1 MAITAELFDGTIL
14 EFPDGTDP
22 SVIQATAK
30 RMTLER
36 QMSGGEK
43 PRNELGE
50 VVEKDPQGSK
60 AYQAIKGL
68 VDPIRPYV
76 EPVTDYVGEQASLVA
91 GAGLKG
97 VANLQTS
104 IAQSQVA
111 GMMELQ
117 EARKAKYGTFE
128 NMPPEEQKNYLK
140 AQKYIE
146 GKLSDVAKLGVEKK
160 DIEKKYGVR
169 ESTKAL
175 DSLSESPEYKEASF
189 IGKMGMI
196 GSKIS
201 DDPFGIITDL
211 GLESIPQSY
220 AIASAAIATRF
231 GMLNPK
237 IAAGVGGA
245 SSGMMQFGNEYA
257 ALREQGMDH
266 VEAWEKAGVKSGI
279 VGLFDAASFYSAGKA
294 AGAVVDNIKKGAV
307 KETVKTVAKETGKQA
322 TLGAAGE
329 GVGSAVIGQEVDP
342 LELTKEA
349 IGEVFGAPG
358 DAISTYQG
366 KVAEARA
373 AGKPDPAPPADV
385 AKMMSDKGFT
395 FKKRDEFAG
404 APQVDITGVGQ
415 VPAEETAAAPEQQLI
430 DDIEASQ
437 DRQAMLAELEDERDL
452 DRQLKQVSVQEPV
465 VEETPPAEPKEKAPE
480 FAKAVNVKDFNPE
493 DKAAIRSMEVERN
506 KIGREKKL
514 FPEFLRRQGI
524 QPSEKADLGLEGIR
538 RADIFK
544 KAAPTFDE
552 LTSRAI
558 SEGFLL
564 STGDDVQD
572 VENFRQ
578 FVSDYIGSGIIGTG
592 PDVAREGQLRAIDDS
607 IQEIVRKYEQP
618 APIELTGQTP
628 DEARAEAEA
637 LEMQRAEEQRV
648 ASEQQRAEQEAR
660 DRAEIARRSEGA
672 AEDFQLGQTAEENL
686 TGQKDIFAEPK
697 EEKAAYTPPKL
708 RTDNPGGEWL
718 KSKREQ
724 SLESGKNKF
733 GNPSR
738 FGSVTGYYREGNDIR
753 KPLIPVDVLARLQGI
768 NAEQQNVREK
778 DLEAIKKIMDET
790 GRLPQAPDGG
800 DYVPFIN
807 VYQDGTAYVNE
818 GNHRIM
824 AAKALGFKYLPVEIS
839 YFNGA
844 EQIESGDLSPKM
856 VTSYDMQARDD
867 KITLDNYRG
876 EKKPKD
882 MGAEAYP
889 FVETKAPKIADV
901 DVANV
906 PLGDLQNGIIMGL
919 NGENINSNLISD
931 DAITLLKANELIS
944 VDGSGKV
951 SLLPKGKS
959 LSNAMYQARELSV
972 EGRKEL
978 FAKFIPQIAVETKV
992 KPTEEDPD
1000 ADIPFAKAT
1009 MEQKNAADMVA
1020 KEEGGKIVWQDG
1032 DFSLIETTN
1041 GTGKVIYK
1049 GANKTVYPR
1058 FQIDIADFKG
1068 DWIPADK
1075 LKAMRTA
1082 ADKLRKEADK
1092 KAQKPFIKFTDGVAF
1107 SENVEK
1113 NVANVARQWKKLLN
1127 INNNVYITTF
1137 DDIQNN
1143 FDNFNGAQIGI
1154 RKALKSGKVDGV
1166 MQPLGNG
1173 DYVVAFKPNTSKTR
1187 MLEVLAHEL
1196 GHVHEKLVFDSAPAE
1211 TKAAIKE
1218 EYNKWVESQKGKT
1231 ARELLNSLRALQLSK
1246 SVNIRDEKMMATSV
1260 EGYWTTFAEWYADQ
1274 VSRWST
1280 TSDKPL
1286 SVVDKFFA
1294 KIAETLRNFYTSLK
1308 GQGYLPNETFKKYL
1322 DDAAGNLNLVPEVA
1336 DVGEQLSLFAE
1347 SEMKERNQVNTPAFK
1362 KWFGDSKVIDE
1373 DGKPLVVYHGTLR
1386 DFTQFRPSAKKATR
1400 GGEALRDVGA
1410 MFFSANPELASAYS
1424 GTSKSILTGDFFAYP
1439 QSSAEGG
1446 NVMPVYLSMQN
1457 PLVVDAENQMYTKVE
1472 DIIRKAKKDGY
1483 DGVILKNI
1491 IDSPGAAGS
1500 LRTYEHTAYV
1510 AFNPNQ
1516 IKSATGNIGTFDET
1530 NPDIRFDIKA
1540 RAAEPPA
1547 YAEVE
1552 RRPSLRVGIKRL
1564 LRQFNEGKIAPETLT
1579 NRIEFELD
1587 LTKDKK
1593 ERKPRERGAFLV
1605 EERLNKAAR
1614 RGELSA
1620 EGVQL
1625 AKWFISQ
1632 NPALLD
1638 DLGISIKEPKEG
1650 AVASGYYNPMSRIF
1664 TLMKHSGN
1672 DETAVHEMLHH
1683 MERMLPEKVQDGIR
1697 KSWFTSLAKAA
1708 KEAEKGT
1715 DNNLVKFYKSLLE
1728 YHVEG
1733 DRKAMKVAE
1742 KLLEDGKVDY
1752 EHYQH
1757 INPSEFWA
1765 VNAADIVAG
1774 RYAQSKSTSGKLKQ
1788 WLKELYQKLKSIFGL
1803 QSSAPIL
1810 RALDSLS
1817 KADGRFINTVMIG
1830 EATQYLNR
1838 KNYKGGQAPLSAWQD
1853 PQESKLDNW
1862 LYKIQDKLIDT
1873 KRVQQAITQQ
1883 VGEIEDNW
1891 NAYMKEELY
1900 HGRTAK
1906 RTQDFLKDDLAP
1918 IVRELSKAGIEII
1931 EFDQYLHNRHAEE
1944 RNIQNAKK
1952 NPSMPDSGSGIATAD
1967 ARQYLK
1973 DLDPTKRKLLEKLAN
1988 KIDDII
1994 QGTQKILI
2002 DGGLE
2007 EQSTVDAWNGAY
2019 KHYVP
2024 LKREDVDFVHTG
2036 TGLGQGFATRGA
2048 TSARATGSLKKVAEV
2063 FANIALARERA
2074 IIRSEKARVG
2084 KALYGLAL
2092 KNPNTDFWLPV
2103 NPDAIKNKAK
2113 LEQELI
2119 NMGLDPDDANNFIQ
2133 EPKQPYTDPRT
2144 GLVAYRVNPVLRT
2157 SDNVFPIRI
2166 NGQDRFIFFNSSD
2179 ERAMRMVSALKNLD
2193 ADQLGLLMN
2202 NVANITRWIA
2212 SVNTQY
2218 NPVFGAINF
2227 LRDVQGAALNLSTTP
2242 LAGKQKEIVKNTF
2255 PALKGI
2261 YSDLRGDGKGGGMW
2275 ADLWEDFQEAGGQ
2288 TGYRDQFSRNRKQAS
2303 VVEREMGA
2311 MKRGRVKRAAYS
2323 VAQWLSDYNDAM
2335 ENAVRL
2341 SAYKSALDMGLSK
2354 DKAASIAKN
2363 LTVNFNRKGANAQT
2377 VGALYAFF
2385 NASVQGTTRLVE
2397 TMRGPAGRKI
2407 FYGGV
2412 ALGALQ
2418 AVALAAA
2425 GFDDDEPPEFI
2436 KSRNLIIPT
2445 GGKSYIAI
2453 PMPLGFNLFPNLG
2466 RLTTEFAISG
2476 GKKPVD
2482 KTLDLVSTIFN
2493 TFNPIGGTG
2502 LQLVAP
2508 TIVDPVAAL
2517 YTNVDAFGRPISKE
2531 DRKTAPT
2538 PGYSRSRE
2546 QASTVNK
2553 YIAEFLNYAS
2563 GGTKYQKGAL
2573 SPTADQLDYLV
2584 GQATGGVGRETM
2596 KAVGAVKALATGE
2609 ELPSYKVPLAG
2620 KFYGNTES
2628 PANIASKFYD
2638 NVTQLAN
2645 YENEI
2650 KGRRKNRE
2658 NVGEFLREHPEAR
2671 LYQRANQLEN
2681 QITQLNRDKKE
2692 LQERKAPQ
2700 KQIDVLDKRK
2710 TMLMDKF
2717 NKDYKKASK

>member
-1 MAITAELFDGTIL
+1 MAINAELFDGTIL

-36 QMSGGEK
+36 QMAGGEM

-50 VVEKDPQGSK
+50 VVAKDPRGSA
-60 AYQAIKGL
+60 AYQAISSI

-76 EPVTDYVGEQASLVA
+76 EPVTDYIGDQASLA
-91 GAGLKG
+91 AAAGLKG

-104 IAQSQVA
+104 VAQSQVA

-128 NMPPEEQKNYLK
+128 NMPPKEQKNYLE

-146 GKLSDVAKLGVEKK
+146 GKLGDVAKLGLEKK
-160 DIEKKYGVR
+160 EIEKKYGVR

-175 DSLSESPEYKEASF
+175 DSLSESPEYKDASF

-201 DDPFGIITDL
+201 DDPIGIITDL

-245 SSGMMQFGNEYA
+245 SSGMMQFGSEYA
-257 ALREQGMDH
+257 ALREQGLDH
-266 VEAWEKAGVKSGI
+266 KEAWEKAGVKSGV

-294 AGAVVDNIKKGAV
+294 AGAVMDNIKKGAV
-307 KETVKTVAKETGKQA
+307 KETVKEVAKETGKQA
-322 TLGAAGE
+322 SLGAAGE
-329 GVGSAVIGQEVDP
+329 GFGSAVIGQEVDP

-373 AGKPDPAPPADV
+373 AGKPDPEPPVDV
-385 AKMMSDKGFT
+385 AKMMADKGFS
-395 FKKRDEFAG
+395 FKKQEAPVVEEEFAG
-404 APQVDITGVGQ
+404 APQIDITGVGQ
-415 VPAEETAAAPEQQLI
+415 VPAEAPAAPVLDEQEAV
-430 DDIEASQ
+430 DEAVASQ
-437 DRQAMLAELEDERDL
+437 DLAAMLAELEDERAVDQ
-452 DRQLKQVSVQEPV
+452 QLKQVSVQEPV
-465 VEETPPAEPKEKAPE
+465 VEEAPVEEKAPE

-493 DKAAIRSMEVERN
+493 DKATIRAMEVERN

-514 FPEFLRRQGI
+514 FPAFLAKHGVQNAER
-524 QPSEKADLGLEGIR
+524 KDLGLEGIVR
-538 RADIFK
+538 PRVFRD
-544 KAAPTFDE
+544 AAISFDE

-558 SEGFLL
+558 QEGFLV

-572 VENFRQ
+572 VANMREH
-578 FVSDYIGSGIIGTG
+578 VADYLGSGVISTG
-592 PDVAREGQLRAIDDS
+592 PDTAREGQVRAIDDA
-607 IQEIVRKYEQP
+607 IQEIIRKYEQP
-618 APIELTGQTP
+618 APMELTGQTP
-628 DEARAEAEA
+628 DEARVEAEA
-637 LEMQRAEEQRV
+637 LELQRAEEQRV
-648 ASEQQRAEQEAR
+648 VSEQQRAEQEAR

-697 EEKAAYTPPKL
+697 TKTVTDDEGEKLSFPLFVDSSDKGYKVL
-708 RTDNPGGEWL
+708 GFDNPRTYKDKTGRKFRTIEKDGVRLALESNKVL
-718 KSKREQ
+718 FKQQGK
-724 SLESGKNKF
+724 ESGKVATAIGNENDITFEHLTVDPGKRNQGLAKQAIQDLVDIADKNGYTVYLEPAQLEKQGMTKEQLSDLYSKF
-733 GNPSR
+733 GFVATNKS
-738 FGSVTGYYREGNDIR
+738 GSPMVR
-753 KPLIPVDVLARLQGI
+753 KP
-768 NAEQQNVREK
+768 
-778 DLEAIKKIMDET
+778 
-790 GRLPQAPDGG
+790 
-800 DYVPFIN
+800 
-807 VYQDGTAYVNE
+807 
-818 GNHRIM
+818 
-824 AAKALGFKYLPVEIS
+824 
-839 YFNGA
+839 GA
-844 EQIESGDLSPKM
+844 
-856 VTSYDMQARDD
+856 
-867 KITLDNYRG
+867 
-876 EKKPKD
+876 KKPRD
-882 MGAEAYP
+882 MGSEAYP
-889 FVETKAPKIADV
+889 FVETKAPKVEGV

-906 PLGDLQNGIIMGL
+906 PLGDFQNGIIMGL

-959 LSNAMYQARELSV
+959 LSNAMYQARDLSV

-978 FAKFIPQIAVETKV
+978 FAKFIPQIATETKV

-1000 ADIPFAKAT
+1000 ADIPF
-1009 MEQKNAADMVA
+1009 N
-1020 KEEGGKIVWQDG
+1020 
-1032 DFSLIETTN
+1032 IE
-1041 GTGKVIYK
+1041 
-1049 GANKTVYPR
+1049 
-1058 FQIDIADFKG
+1058 
-1068 DWIPADK
+1068 
-1075 LKAMRTA
+1075 
-1082 ADKLRKEADK
+1082 RK
-1092 KAQKPFIKFTDGVAF
+1092 Q
-1107 SENVEK
+1107 
-1113 NVANVARQWKKLLN
+1113 
-1127 INNNVYITTF
+1127 
-1137 DDIQNN
+1137 
-1143 FDNFNGAQIGI
+1143 
-1154 RKALKSGKVDGV
+1154 
-1166 MQPLGNG
+1166 
-1173 DYVVAFKPNTSKTR
+1173 TS
-1187 MLEVLAHEL
+1187 
-1196 GHVHEKLVFDSAPAE
+1196 
-1211 TKAAIKE
+1211 
-1218 EYNKWVESQKGKT
+1218 
-1231 ARELLNSLRALQLSK
+1231 
-1246 SVNIRDEKMMATSV
+1246 
-1260 EGYWTTFAEWYADQ
+1260 
-1274 VSRWST
+1274 
-1280 TSDKPL
+1280 
-1286 SVVDKFFA
+1286 
-1294 KIAETLRNFYTSLK
+1294 
-1308 GQGYLPNETFKKYL
+1308 
-1322 DDAAGNLNLVPEVA
+1322 
-1336 DVGEQLSLFAE
+1336 
-1347 SEMKERNQVNTPAFK
+1347 TPAFK
-1362 KWFGDSKVIDE
+1362 KWFGKSKVVDE
-1373 DGKPLVVYHGTLR
+1373 NGKPLVVYHGTLR
-1386 DFTQFRPSAKKATR
+1386 DFTQFKPGAKKATQ
-1400 GGEALRDVGA
+1400 GGEALRGVGA
-1410 MFFSANPELASAYS
+1410 MFFSANSDLASAYS
-1424 GTSKSILTGDFFAYP
+1424 GTAKSVLTGDFFAYP

-1446 NVMPVYLSMQN
+1446 NVMPVYLSLQN
-1457 PLVVDAENQMYTKVE
+1457 PLVVDAENQMYSQVE
-1472 DIIRKAKKDGY
+1472 SIIKKAKKDGY
-1483 DGVILKNI
+1483 DGVILKNL
-1491 IDSPGAAGS
+1491 IDQPGAAGS
-1500 LRTYEHTAYV
+1500 LQTYEHTAYV
-1510 AFNPNQ
+1510 AFSPNQ

-1547 YAEVE
+1547 YAEEAE

-1564 LRQFNEGKIAPETLT
+1564 LKQFNEGKIAPETLT

-1587 LTKDKK
+1587 YTKDKQAP
-1593 ERKPRERGAFLV
+1593 RKRIRGADIIREKL
-1605 EERLNKAAR
+1605 LAAKR
-1614 RGELSA
+1614 RGELSEEAVNLA
-1620 EGVQL
+1620 E
-1625 AKWFISQ
+1625 WFILQ
-1632 NPALLD
+1632 KPELVD
-1638 DLGISIKEPKEG
+1638 DLAISIKAPKEG

-1664 TLMKHSGN
+1664 TLMKHSSN

-1683 MERMLPEKVQDGIR
+1683 MERMLPDKVQDGIR
-1697 KSWFTSLAKAA
+1697 KSWFISLAKAA
-1708 KEAEKGT
+1708 KAADKGT
-1715 DNNLVKFYKSLLE
+1715 DKNLQKFYKSLLE

-1733 DRKAMKVAE
+1733 DRAAMRTAE
-1742 KLLEDGKVDY
+1742 NLLENGDVDY

-1765 VNAADIVAG
+1765 VNASDIVAG
-1774 RYAQSKSTSGKLKQ
+1774 RYAQSKSIVGKLRQ
-1788 WLKELYQKLKSIFGL
+1788 WLKELGQKLKSLFGL

-1810 RALDSLS
+1810 RALDSLA
-1817 KADGRFINTVMIG
+1817 KADGRFVNDVMIG

-1853 PQESKLDNW
+1853 PQESKLDNF

-1883 VGEIEDNW
+1883 VGEIEDQW

-1906 RTQDFLKDDLAP
+1906 RTQDFLKDELAP
-1918 IVRELSKAGIEII
+1918 IVKELAKAGIEII
-1931 EFDQYLHNRHAEE
+1931 EFDQFLHNRHAEE
-1944 RNIQNAKK
+1944 RNVQIAKI
-1952 NPSMPDSGSGIATAD
+1952 NPNMPDSGSGIATAD
-1967 ARQYLK
+1967 AQQYMK

-1988 KIDDII
+1988 KIDDMV

-2002 DGGLE
+2002 DSGLE
-2007 EQSTVDAWNGAY
+2007 EKSTIDAWNSAY

-2036 TGLGQGFATRGA
+2036 TGLGQGFATRGG
-2048 TSARATGSLKKVAEV
+2048 TSARATGSLKNVAEI
-2063 FANIALARERA
+2063 FANIALQRERA
-2074 IIRSEKARVG
+2074 IIRAEKARVG
-2084 KALYGLAL
+2084 KALYGLAI
-2092 KNPNTDFWLPV
+2092 KNPNPDFWLPV
-2103 NPDAIKNKAK
+2103 NPDAVKNKGK

-2119 NMGLDPDDANNFIQ
+2119 NMGLDPVDAKNLIQ
-2133 EPKQPYTDPRT
+2133 EPRQQYIDPRT
-2144 GLVAYRVNPVLRT
+2144 GLVAWRVNPILRT
-2157 SDNVFPIRI
+2157 SDNVFPVRI

-2193 ADQLGLLMN
+2193 ADQLGFLMN
-2202 NVANITRWIA
+2202 GVSNITRWIA

-2227 LRDVQGAALNLSTTP
+2227 FRDVQGAALNLSTTP
-2242 LAGKQKEIVKNTF
+2242 LAGKKKEIIKNTF

-2261 YSDLRGDGKGGGMW
+2261 YSDLRNDGKGGGMW

-2303 VVEREMGA
+2303 IVEREMGA
-2311 MKRGRVKRAAYS
+2311 MKRGNVKKAAYA
-2323 VAQWLSDYNDAM
+2323 VAQWLSDYNDSM

-2354 DKAASIAKN
+2354 DQAASIAKN
-2363 LTVNFNRKGANAQT
+2363 LTVNFNRKGTWAQT
-2377 VGALYAFF
+2377 TGALYAFF

-2397 TMRGPAGRKI
+2397 TMKGPAGRKI

-2412 ALGALQ
+2412 ALGTLQ
-2418 AVALAAA
+2418 AIALAAA

-2445 GGKSYIAI
+2445 GGKTYIAI

-2466 RLTTEFAISG
+2466 RLTTEFVISG
-2476 GKKPVD
+2476 GEKPVD
-2482 KTLDLVSTIFN
+2482 KTLDLVSMVFN
-2493 TFNPIGGTG
+2493 TFNPVGGSG

-2508 TIVDPVAAL
+2508 TIADPLAAL

-2538 PGYSRSRE
+2538 PGYTRSRE

-2563 GGTKYQKGAL
+2563 GGTKYQKGAF

-2628 PANIASKFYD
+2628 PANIASKFYS

-2650 KGRRKNRE
+2650 KGRQKNRE
-2658 NVGEFLREHPEAR
+2658 NVGEFLKEHPEAR

-2681 QITQLNRDKKE
+2681 QITKINREKKA
-2692 LQERKAPQ
+2692 LQERNAPQ

-2717 NKDYKKASK
+2717 NKDYKKASN

>member
-1 MAITAELFDGTIL
+1 MAINAELFDGTIL

-36 QMSGGEK
+36 QMAGGEM
-43 PRNELGE
+43 PRDERGE
-50 VVEKDPQGSK
+50 IVAKDPQGSK
-60 AYQAIKGL
+60 AYQAIKSF

-76 EPVTDYVGEQASLVA
+76 EPVTDYVGEQASLVT

-111 GMMELQ
+111 GLMELQ
-117 EARKAKYGTFE
+117 EARKATYGTFE
-128 NMPPEEQKNYLK
+128 NMPPKEQENYLK
-140 AQKYIE
+140 AQKVIE
-146 GKLSDVAKLGVEKK
+146 GKLQDVAKLGVEKK
-160 DIEKKYGVR
+160 EIEKKYGVR

-175 DSLSESPEYKEASF
+175 DSLSESPEYKDASF

-196 GSKIS
+196 GSKIG
-201 DDPFGIITDL
+201 DDPIGIITDL
-211 GLESIPQSY
+211 GIESIPQSY

-307 KETVKTVAKETGKQA
+307 KETAKTVAKETGKQA
-322 TLGAAGE
+322 GLGAAGE

-358 DAISTYQG
+358 DAISTYQA

-373 AGKPDPAPPADV
+373 AGKPDPEPPANV
-385 AKMMSDKGFT
+385 AKMMADKGFS
-395 FKKRDEFAG
+395 FKKKETPVTEEFAG

-415 VPAEETAAAPEQQLI
+415 VPEDTQGLPEDQLI
-430 DDIEASQ
+430 EDLEASQ
-437 DRQAMLAELEDERDL
+437 DRRAMLAELEEERDL

-465 VEETPPAEPKEKAPE
+465 VEEAPPAKAKPIDYSVKTEDSGTFDVRVIRNADGSALLVTDQVPKGVKEFKPE
-480 FAKAVNVKDFNPE
+480 FAKDKTDAELLAYQFEPLGYESHLEEKQKEVAKTPVVEVGKAVNIKDFNPE
-493 DKAAIRSMEVERN
+493 DKAAIRAMEVERN

-514 FPEFLRRQGI
+514 FPAFLRRQGI

-592 PDVAREGQLRAIDDS
+592 PDVARDGQLRAIDDA

-637 LEMQRAEEQRV
+637 LELQRAEEQRV
-648 ASEQQRAEQEAR
+648 VSEQQRAEQEAR
-660 DRAEIARRSEGA
+660 DRAEITRRSEGA

-686 TGQKDIFAEPK
+686 TGQKDIFAEPVQETAALPLTPSQAEAEAKQDEYKVRNDRLK
-697 EEKAAYTPPKL
+697 EIEDMPSVRLEAAEKGFDSDEYQAAKKVYDEVSEEYRQAIKQYVNT
-708 RTDNPGGEWL
+708 
-718 KSKREQ
+718 
-724 SLESGKNKF
+724 GKNKAAF
-733 GNPSR
+733 DKVHQKYNEA
-738 FGSVTGYYREGNDIR
+738 V
-753 KPLIPVDVLARLQGI
+753 K
-768 NAEQQNVREK
+768 NVNK
-778 DLEAIKKIMDET
+778 T
-790 GRLPQAPDGG
+790 
-800 DYVPFIN
+800 
-807 VYQDGTAYVNE
+807 
-818 GNHRIM
+818 
-824 AAKALGFKYLPVEIS
+824 
-839 YFNGA
+839 
-844 EQIESGDLSPKM
+844 
-856 VTSYDMQARDD
+856 
-867 KITLDNYRG
+867 
-876 EKKPKD
+876 
-882 MGAEAYP
+882 
-889 FVETKAPKIADV
+889 IA
-901 DVANV
+901 
-906 PLGDLQNGIIMGL
+906 
-919 NGENINSNLISD
+919 
-931 DAITLLKANELIS
+931 
-944 VDGSGKV
+944 
-951 SLLPKGKS
+951 
-959 LSNAMYQARELSV
+959 
-972 EGRKEL
+972 EGR
-978 FAKFIPQIAVETKV
+978 TD
-992 KPTEEDPD
+992 EDW
-1000 ADIPFAKAT
+1000 DIPF
-1009 MEQKNAADMVA
+1009 N
-1020 KEEGGKIVWQDG
+1020 
-1032 DFSLIETTN
+1032 IE
-1041 GTGKVIYK
+1041 
-1049 GANKTVYPR
+1049 R
-1058 FQIDIADFKG
+1058 
-1068 DWIPADK
+1068 
-1075 LKAMRTA
+1075 
-1082 ADKLRKEADK
+1082 
-1092 KAQKPFIKFTDGVAF
+1092 
-1107 SENVEK
+1107 
-1113 NVANVARQWKKLLN
+1113 
-1127 INNNVYITTF
+1127 
-1137 DDIQNN
+1137 
-1143 FDNFNGAQIGI
+1143 
-1154 RKALKSGKVDGV
+1154 
-1166 MQPLGNG
+1166 
-1173 DYVVAFKPNTSKTR
+1173 R
-1187 MLEVLAHEL
+1187 M
-1196 GHVHEKLVFDSAPAE
+1196 
-1211 TKAAIKE
+1211 
-1218 EYNKWVESQKGKT
+1218 
-1231 ARELLNSLRALQLSK
+1231 
-1246 SVNIRDEKMMATSV
+1246 
-1260 EGYWTTFAEWYADQ
+1260 
-1274 VSRWST
+1274 
-1280 TSDKPL
+1280 
-1286 SVVDKFFA
+1286 
-1294 KIAETLRNFYTSLK
+1294 
-1308 GQGYLPNETFKKYL
+1308 
-1322 DDAAGNLNLVPEVA
+1322 
-1336 DVGEQLSLFAE
+1336 
-1347 SEMKERNQVNTPAFK
+1347 
-1362 KWFGDSKVIDE
+1362 
-1373 DGKPLVVYHGTLR
+1373 
-1386 DFTQFRPSAKKATR
+1386 
-1400 GGEALRDVGA
+1400 
-1410 MFFSANPELASAYS
+1410 
-1424 GTSKSILTGDFFAYP
+1424 
-1439 QSSAEGG
+1439 
-1446 NVMPVYLSMQN
+1446 
-1457 PLVVDAENQMYTKVE
+1457 
-1472 DIIRKAKKDGY
+1472 
-1483 DGVILKNI
+1483 
-1491 IDSPGAAGS
+1491 
-1500 LRTYEHTAYV
+1500 
-1510 AFNPNQ
+1510 
-1516 IKSATGNIGTFDET
+1516 
-1530 NPDIRFDIKA
+1530 
-1540 RAAEPPA
+1540 AEPPA
-1547 YAEVE
+1547 YAEEVE
-1552 RRPSLRVGIKRL
+1552 RTPSLRVGIKRL
-1564 LRQFNEGKIAPETLT
+1564 LKQFNEGKIAPETLT
-1579 NRIEFELD
+1579 NRIELELD
-1587 LTKDKK
+1587 ATRKK
-1593 ERKPRERGAFLV
+1593 QKFKGRVRGADIIREKL
-1605 EERLNKAAR
+1605 LAAKR

-1620 EGVQL
+1620 EAVDL
-1625 AKWFISQ
+1625 AEWFIQ
-1632 NPALLD
+1632 RRPELLD
-1638 DLGISIKEPKEG
+1638 DLGVSVKAPPESGI
-1650 AVASGYYNPMSRIF
+1650 ASGYYNPASRIF
-1664 TLMKHSGN
+1664 TLMKHSNN

-1683 MERMLPEKVQDGIR
+1683 MERMLPNDIQNGIR
-1697 KSWFTSLAKAA
+1697 MSWFTSLSKAAKAA
-1708 KEAEKGT
+1708 QKGT
-1715 DNNLVKFYKSLLE
+1715 DKNLKKFYESLLD

-1733 DRKAMKVAE
+1733 SGEAMRTVNR
-1742 KLLEDGKVDY
+1742 LLENGDVGY

-1765 VNAADIVAG
+1765 VNASEIVAG
-1774 RYAQSKSTSGKLKQ
+1774 RYAQSKSIVGKLKQ
-1788 WLKELYQKLKSIFGL
+1788 WLKELYQKFKSIFRL

-1810 RALDSLS
+1810 RALDSLAKS
-1817 KADGRFINTVMIG
+1817 DGRFVSTIMIG

-1838 KNYKGGQAPLSAWQD
+1838 KNYKGGQAPLASWQD
-1853 PQESKLDNW
+1853 PQESKLDNF
-1862 LYKIQDKLIDT
+1862 LYKIQDKLVDT

-1883 VGEIEDNW
+1883 VGEIEDQW

-1906 RTQDFLKDDLAP
+1906 RTQDFLKNELAP
-1918 IVRELSKAGIEII
+1918 IVKELAKADISIL
-1931 EFDQYLHNRHAEE
+1931 EFDQFLHNRHAEE
-1944 RNIQNAKK
+1944 RNEQIAKI
-1952 NPSMPDSGSGIATAD
+1952 NPNMPDSGSGIATAD
-1967 ARQYLK
+1967 AQQYMK
-1973 DLDPTKRKLLEKLAN
+1973 DLDPSKRKLLEKLAN
-1988 KIDDII
+1988 KIDDMVK
-1994 QGTQKILI
+1994 GTQKILI
-2002 DGGLE
+2002 DSGLE
-2007 EQSTVDAWNGAY
+2007 EKSTIDAWNSAY

-2036 TGLGQGFATRGA
+2036 TGLGQGFATRGG
-2048 TSARATGSLKKVAEV
+2048 TSARATGSLKNVAEI
-2063 FANIALARERA
+2063 FANLALQRERA

-2084 KALYGLAL
+2084 RALYGLAI
-2092 KNPNTDFWLPV
+2092 KNPNPDFWLAV

-2113 LEQELI
+2113 LEQELVS
-2119 NMGLDPDDANNFIQ
+2119 MGLDPADAKNLIQ
-2133 EPKQPYTDPRT
+2133 EPKQQYIDPRT

-2157 SDNVFPIRI
+2157 SDNVFPVRI

-2193 ADQLGLLMN
+2193 ADQLGLVMN

-2242 LAGKQKEIVKNTF
+2242 LAGKQKEVVKNTF

-2261 YSDLRGDGKGGGMW
+2261 YSDLRDGKGGMW

-2311 MKRGRVKRAAYS
+2311 MKRGRVKRAAYA
-2323 VAQWLSDYNDAM
+2323 VAQWLSDYNDSM

-2341 SAYKSALDMGLSK
+2341 SAYKTALDMGLSK

-2397 TMRGPAGRKI
+2397 TLKGPAGRKI

-2412 ALGALQ
+2412 ALGTLQ
-2418 AVALAAA
+2418 AIALAAA

-2436 KSRNLIIPT
+2436 KSRNIVIPT
-2445 GGKSYIAI
+2445 GGKSYVTI

-2466 RLTTEFAISG
+2466 RLTTEFVLSG

-2482 KTLDLVSTIFN
+2482 KTLDMISMVFN
-2493 TFNPIGGTG
+2493 TFNPVGGSG

-2508 TIVDPVAAL
+2508 TIVDPIAAL

-2546 QASTVNK
+2546 QASTVSK

-2563 GGTKYQKGAL
+2563 GGTKYQKGAI
-2573 SPTADQLDYLV
+2573 SPTADQLDYLF
-2584 GQATGGVGRETM
+2584 GQATGGVGRETA

-2609 ELPSYKVPLAG
+2609 ELPSYKVPVAG

-2650 KGRRKNRE
+2650 KGRQKNRE
-2658 NVGEFLREHPEAR
+2658 NVGAFLREHPEAR

-2681 QITQLNRDKKE
+2681 QITQLNRTKKE
-2692 LQERKAPQ
+2692 LQERKAP
-2700 KQIDVLDKRK
+2700 KSQIETIDKRK

-2717 NKDYKKASK
+2717 NQDYKKASK